1 MNPDAERLAT
11 ARRIIGTVEKR
22 YKEYSFPC
30 ICPAC
35 NQPSIKSHSQQKE
48 GQLRAIAKDGLVYAL
63 DRNFYHYLK
72 GNECGDGFLDLH
84 VLSIGEASTFPGYC
98 TQHDQM
104 IFYPIE
110 KEPLVQNRHDQA
122 TLFMLRAISYEHA
135 CKRKALLCGN
145 KLLKE
150 VSASAPPEEYEFFQ
164 NWLSGV
170 KLYLDRESPFYFQRI
185 FNIICNSAYDQV
197 KTLWVTVDHILPIST
212 STVFCPWMDAYEE
225 RWRLEKPQP
234 LVSFTISPGDSVT
247 HIVVSW
253 LAEHDEDAAWIEN
266 KMQSTSGLEE
276 LINLCIAES
285 EDCCFNIDFWDS
297 LPNETRATVMRNLRH
312 NSFRG
317 SIQELPH
324 IVTLT

>member
-1 MNPDAERLAT
+1 
-11 ARRIIGTVEKR
+11 
-22 YKEYSFPC
+22 
-30 ICPAC
+30 
-35 NQPSIKSHSQQKE
+35 
-48 GQLRAIAKDGLVYAL
+48 VYAL

-72 GNECGDGFLDLH
+72 GNELTGSFLDLRI
-84 VLSIGEASTFPGYC
+84 LGIGEASSFSGYC
-98 TQHDQM
+98 AQHDQM

-122 TLFMLRAISYEHA
+122 TLFLLRAISYEHA
-135 CKRKALLCGN
+135 SKRKALLYGN
-145 KLLKE
+145 ELLNE
-150 VSASAPPEEYEFFQ
+150 VSTSAQPEEGEYFR

-185 FNIICNSAYDQV
+185 FDIICNLAYDQV
-197 KTLWVTVDHILPIST
+197 KTLWITVDHILPIST

-225 RWRLEKPQP
+225 KWRLEKPQP
-234 LVSFTISPGDSVT
+234 LISFTISPVNTVT

-253 LAEHDEDAAWIEN
+253 LAEHDKDADWIEN
-266 KMQSTSGLEE
+266 KMQSTSGIEE

-285 EDCCFNIDFWDS
+285 EDCCFNIDFWDR
-297 LPNETRATVMRNLRH
+297 LPNETRVNVMRNLRH

-317 SIQELPH
+317 SIQDFPH